1 VGDSQGVVG
10 DNDSHSDESK
20 KNVFNIELQNAGV
33 TLQVAADQNIYQAAL
48 NAGVQ
53 LPIGCNYGGCI
64 TCAARLVSGQVR
76 QPGASA
82 LNKRQSK
89 AGYILLCVAQPKS
102 DCVINE
108 GVESHGMLYENPF
121 TKKLSGI

>member
-1 VGDSQGVVG
+1 VSEDQGVFGDVDSQ
-10 DNDSHSDESK
+10 SDESK

-33 TLQVAADQNIYQAAL
+33 ILQVAADQNIYQAAL

-89 AGYILLCVAQPKS
+89 AG
-102 DCVINE
+102 
-108 GVESHGMLYENPF
+108 